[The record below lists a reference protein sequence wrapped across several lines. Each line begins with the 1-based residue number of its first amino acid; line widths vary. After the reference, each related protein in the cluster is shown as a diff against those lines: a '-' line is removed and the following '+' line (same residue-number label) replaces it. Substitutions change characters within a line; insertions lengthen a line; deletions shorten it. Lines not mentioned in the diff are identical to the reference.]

1 MSSAS
6 ELKFDIGHVLFIDI
20 VGYSK
25 LLIAE
30 QSNQIQTLREI
41 VRGTEQFKKAEAEG
55 KLLRLPTG
63 DGGALVF
70 RNSLEAP
77 VLCALEIS
85 KALKSHSELKVRMG
99 IHSGPV
105 NEITDLN
112 EQANIAGVGIN
123 MAQRVMD
130 CGDAGHILLSKRVA
144 DDLEQYPQWRSHLS
158 DLGECEVKH
167 GARVSV
173 VNLYTDDAGNRAA
186 PQKFRPVEAIVPAA
200 GHRAKGKHF
209 VAAALILTALII
221 VAGAFWLLSRQKG
234 GPPVPTSTSSSTSI
248 GAPVPDNSIAVLPLA
263 NESGEKDQYFSDGL
277 SEDLITALTQLSGL
291 KVIGRTSSFQFR
303 DSKDDSKTIG
313 EKLGVS
319 HLLQGSVRRAGDAV
333 RISAELIKAVDGSTL
348 WSQHYDRPYKDLFKL
363 QDDITTAVADA
374 LKTKL
379 LNASPAAAQSDR
391 PPSGSLPA
399 YNAFLEGQFHSQRNT
414 QDDFRAAID
423 SYQTAVSLDPHYARA
438 YASMGYAQTFYGDY
452 FAGAQAQQIFAMART
467 SINTALTLNPN
478 LAGAHGAHALLLAFA
493 DLDFA
498 GAKTE
503 FERAVQLAP
512 NDLNLVASL
521 AQMRAAFGYPEAAVE
536 PIRQSLVTDPRNAGW
551 YGLLAADLIATGRLD
566 EAEQAT
572 REQIALESTA
582 QGPKGRLCTIEVL
595 RGNAAAALEKAEE
608 IAPGKSRDLALARA
622 RQIGNDPTAASA
634 ALKTLIDRYADTN
647 AFFIA
652 GVYALRKDPEK
663 MFEWLDRAWAN
674 RDNNISILY
683 YDPYL
688 LRYKDD
694 PRFATFCRK
703 IGLPTPAEV
712 AAGSKS

>member
-1 MSSAS
+1 M
-6 ELKFDIGHVLFIDI
+6 
-20 VGYSK
+20 
-25 LLIAE
+25 
-30 QSNQIQTLREI
+30 
-41 VRGTEQFKKAEAEG
+41 
-55 KLLRLPTG
+55 
-63 DGGALVF
+63 
-70 RNSLEAP
+70 
-77 VLCALEIS
+77 
-85 KALKSHSELKVRMG
+85 
-99 IHSGPV
+99 
-105 NEITDLN
+105 
-112 EQANIAGVGIN
+112 
-123 MAQRVMD
+123 
-130 CGDAGHILLSKRVA
+130 
-144 DDLEQYPQWRSHLS
+144 
-158 DLGECEVKH
+158 
-167 GARVSV
+167 
-173 VNLYTDDAGNRAA
+173 
-186 PQKFRPVEAIVPAA
+186 
-200 GHRAKGKHF
+200 
-209 VAAALILTALII
+209 
-221 VAGAFWLLSRQKG
+221 
-234 GPPVPTSTSSSTSI
+234 
-248 GAPVPDNSIAVLPLA
+248 LPLA

-363 QDDITTAVADA
+363 QDDITTAVAEA

-438 YASMGYAQTFYGDY
+438 YAAMGYAQTFYGDY
-452 FAGAQAQQIFAMART
+452 FARAQAQQIFAMART

-551 YGLLAADLIATGRLD
+551 YGLLAADLIASGRLD

-608 IAPGKSRDLALARA
+608 IAPGKFRDLALARA

-634 ALKTLIDRYADTN
+634 ALKTLIDRYADTD

-652 GVYALRKDPEK
+652 GVYALRKDPDK
-663 MFEWLDRAWAN
+663 VFEWLDRAWDE
-674 RDNNISILY
+674 RDNSISILY
-683 YDPYL
+683 YDPFL
-688 LRYKDD
+688 LRYKTD
-694 PRFATFCRK
+694 PRFAAFCKK

-712 AAGSKS
+712 AARAKA